1 MQSREEIKLKW
12 LVRVRWAAM
21 AAWAIIA
28 LCTGA
33 FLSLD
38 LPLTPLL
45 VFLAITALSNVALL
59 ALPSLQRGALLRA
72 AGVVLSIDI
81 ILLSGLL
88 YCYGGY
94 ANPFSMM
101 FLVYVTLAAFFLN
114 GAWTWWSFAL
124 SSLGFVLLFFF
135 HIPIAGMDAH
145 HHSGGGDFSLH
156 LHGML
161 FAFLIIG
168 SLVSVFLT
176 KMSDAL
182 EIQATQLALFEKR
195 KGLEDN
201 FISVATLA
209 AGAAHELS
217 TPIATMSLIADDMCR
232 DLQSDTRWNGDV
244 SLLSEQL
251 ARCTRIL
258 ESMRGQSAEINRE
271 VITEIS
277 VSDLVSTIRAGF
289 PEANIQFSFD
299 EGVFTCFSRAL
310 IEALR
315 SLVKN
320 ALQASGVAAIINFNI
335 ELSPEFVRFL
345 IVDTGS
351 GMTEDVA
358 ARVGEPFFTT
368 KSPGN
373 GLGLGVFLV
382 RLFAQRIGGELTID
396 SAKLRGTSVTLTIPR
411 RGAV

>member
-1 MQSREEIKLKW
+1 
-12 LVRVRWAAM
+12 M
-21 AAWAIIA
+21 AAWTIIA
-28 LCTGA
+28 LCTGTL
-33 FLSLD
+33 LSLQ

-45 VFLAITALSNVALL
+45 VFLVLTGLSNVALL
-59 ALPSLQRGALLRA
+59 ILPALQRGGLLRA
-72 AGVVLSIDI
+72 GGVVLSFDI
-81 ILLSGLL
+81 VLLTGLL

-124 SSLGFVLLFFF
+124 SSVGFVSLFFF
-135 HIPIAGMDAH
+135 HIPIAGMDVH
-145 HHSGGGDFSLH
+145 HHSGGSDFSLH

-182 EIQATQLALFEKR
+182 DAQATQLTLFERR

-217 TPIATMSLIADDMCR
+217 TPIATLSLIAQDMYR
-232 DLQSDTRWNGDV
+232 DLKNDLRWHADV
-244 SLLSEQL
+244 TLMSEQL
-251 ARCTRIL
+251 TRCTRIL
-258 ESMRGQSAEINRE
+258 ESMRGQSAELTSE
-271 VITEIS
+271 VLVEIS
-277 VSDLVSTIRAGF
+277 ASDLVSTVRAGF
-289 PEANIQFSFD
+289 PEANIKFSFED
-299 EGVFTCFSRAL
+299 GVFTCFSRAL
-310 IEALR
+310 VEALR

-320 ALQASGVAAIINFNI
+320 AIHASGEEGTI
-335 ELSPEFVRFL
+335 EFKVELLPDFVRFL
-345 IVDTGS
+345 VIDTGP
-351 GMTEDVA
+351 GMSEEVA

-368 KSPGN
+368 KSPGH

-382 RLFAQRIGGELTID
+382 RLFAQRIGGELLID
-396 SAKLRGTSVTLTIPR
+396 SAKLCGTAVTLTIPR
-411 RGAV
+411 RGTV